1 MISRR
6 ELYGKEATELLR
18 VVTTYRCLLAGQLYR
33 LFPAREGAAHKMLV
47 HLQRQRRIT
56 LNSETGLC
64 AAGKQE
70 PDAGMIAAFWVLL
83 DFLDKAEYHT
93 SGDFPVQICY
103 FADGE
108 AVEIIYAAAGQ
119 EALVSHA
126 LSCGDDPPRRLV
138 IVDAPDRTAGIHIP
152 NIAGF
157 CIVAPDGAVTY
168 YKQHNNEG

>member
-6 ELYGKEATELLR
+6 ELYGKEAAELLR
-18 VVTTYRCLLAGQLYR
+18 VVTTYRCLLASQLYR

-83 DFLDKAEYHT
+83 DFIERVEYHT
-93 SGDFPVQICY
+93 AGEFPVKIDF
-103 FADGE
+103 FAGGE
-108 AVEIIYAAAGQ
+108 AYEVIHVPLES
-119 EALVSHA
+119 EMLVSHA
-126 LSCGDDPPRRLV
+126 LKNLKGQTAGRLV
-138 IVDAPDRTAGIHIP
+138 LIEREEQIKDIDVPNTA
-152 NIAGF
+152 AF
-157 CIVAPDGAVTY
+157 CTVSPIGAVQY
-168 YKQHNNEG
+168 YKYG